1 MGRGEQVKGWVFLT
15 LTHAFLLMPIL
26 QKNLDLECNYYVLAQ
41 LCTSNFIT
49 SIASA
54 ATPNFISDIFYL
66 CNALG
71 HYGYIRTI
79 QVYEDLGKTLDDY
92 QRHHDMIAGEGSWM
106 GVRIFFDD
114 QSLSL

>member
-1 MGRGEQVKGWVFLT
+1 MCSHTPHPNTIT
-15 LTHAFLLMPIL
+15 LT
-26 QKNLDLECNYYVLAQ
+26 
-41 LCTSNFIT
+41 
-49 SIASA
+49 ASA

-92 QRHHDMIAGEGSWM
+92 QRHHDMVTGDGSWM
-106 GVRIFFDD
+106 GVRVF
-114 QSLSL
+114 SLMITSTVYV